1 MVETGREVCSTR
13 EAADRL
19 GVSLRT
25 VQLWSEAGLLR
36 AWKTPGGHRRILTTS
51 IDELLQR
58 RTAVTAR
65 RPSGGTYQVLIVEDE
80 PDFRQLFELHL
91 RSWEM
96 PIHLQSVPSGF
107 DALLQIGA
115 SKPDLLVTDLRMPG
129 IDGFEM
135 LRALRTSGAISELE
149 IIVVT
154 ALTEHTIAERG
165 GLPPGVTVLYKP
177 LRFAELKTAA
187 RPAGRALAAR
197 RCGLTWH
204 RPARPATGATSA
216 LLQGKID
223 PIQLG
228 RTKPMANDPVVILSA
243 RRTPIGAMLGAFASV
258 PGHALGATAIRGALE
273 SAGADPG
280 IVNEVV
286 MGCVLPAGQ
295 GQAPARQAALAGGVP
310 RSVPTTTVNKMCG
323 SGMRAVMYGADH
335 IAAGSADFVLA
346 GGLESMTNAPY
357 LLPKARAGYR
367 MGHGEILD
375 HMFYDGLAESLGR
388 QAHGLLRRL
397 DRGEVWIQPR

>member
-58 RTAVTAR
+58 RTAVGAR
-65 RPSGGTYQVLIVEDE
+65 RPSGGNSYQVLIVEDE

-115 SKPDLLVTDLRMPG
+115 SKPDLLITDLRMPG

-165 GLPPGVTVLYKP
+165 GLPPGVTVLFKP
-177 LRFAELKTAA
+177 LRFAELKS
-187 RPAGRALAAR
+187 RLGQLVEHWQRA
-197 RCGLTWH
+197 
-204 RPARPATGATSA
+204 
-216 LLQGKID
+216 
-223 PIQLG
+223 
-228 RTKPMANDPVVILSA
+228 
-243 RRTPIGAMLGAFASV
+243 
-258 PGHALGATAIRGALE
+258 
-273 SAGADPG
+273 
-280 IVNEVV
+280 
-286 MGCVLPAGQ
+286 
-295 GQAPARQAALAGGVP
+295 
-310 RSVPTTTVNKMCG
+310 
-323 SGMRAVMYGADH
+323 
-335 IAAGSADFVLA
+335 AAG
-346 GGLESMTNAPY
+346 
-357 LLPKARAGYR
+357 
-367 MGHGEILD
+367 
-375 HMFYDGLAESLGR
+375 
-388 QAHGLLRRL
+388 
-397 DRGEVWIQPR
+397 